1 MKAPQAT
8 RMGPPHSPGAPHVV
22 RVDSS
27 PSSGAASDEIPEVQE
42 VEPHA
47 DLIQRKRNRVESG
60 SAVGED
66 ASAVRSFGLPPY
78 FKEEGFFEGFPLS
91 VVADEA
97 ETIRRMSK
105 EDRRRHL
112 AANMAGL
119 VKMAEMV
126 VVLSEEGEDPVRI
139 EALEQEKAA
148 LASSSRKLRTALE
161 RSEEMFREQASLLAA
176 EREMLIL
183 EKENSGKLAEEGEL
197 LRADRERLET
207 DIGRLT
213 QQIEDLKVAMLP
225 AEDEPEDIAA
235 LKSRS
240 ELVAHIRLL
249 EADCVGA
256 MEEGFDSAVSQLS
269 LLNPG
274 LITEGT
280 GYMYQIVDGA
290 IVPPPDSPVV
300 DNDGSGETGL

>member
-1 MKAPQAT
+1 
-8 RMGPPHSPGAPHVV
+8 
-22 RVDSS
+22 
-27 PSSGAASDEIPEVQE
+27 
-42 VEPHA
+42 
-47 DLIQRKRNRVESG
+47 
-60 SAVGED
+60 
-66 ASAVRSFGLPPY
+66 
-78 FKEEGFFEGFPLS
+78 
-91 VVADEA
+91 
-97 ETIRRMSK
+97 MSK

-119 VKMAEMV
+119 VKMAEMA

-139 EALEQEKAA
+139 EALEQKKAT
-148 LASSSRKLRTALE
+148 LTSSSRKLRTALE
-161 RSEEMFREQASLLAA
+161 RSKEMFREQASLLAA

-213 QQIEDLKVAMLP
+213 QQIEDLKVSMLP
-225 AEDEPEDIAA
+225 AEDEPEDITA

-249 EADCVGA
+249 EVDCVGA
-256 MEEGFDSAVSQLS
+256 MEEGFDSAVGQLS

-290 IVPPPDSPVV
+290 IVPPPDSLVV